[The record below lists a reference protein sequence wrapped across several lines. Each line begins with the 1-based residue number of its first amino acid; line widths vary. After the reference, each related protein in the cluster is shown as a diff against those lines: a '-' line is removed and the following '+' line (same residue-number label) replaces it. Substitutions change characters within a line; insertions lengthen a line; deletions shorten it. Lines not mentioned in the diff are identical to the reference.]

1 MKNYLLLIFIICIA
15 CTESF
20 AQSNAT
26 IATNYFENYLI
37 GQKMVELCALSL
49 PSEAECKLVFKD
61 SNATHYYGFIKYM
74 ANNLKG
80 ITEKDTNVF
89 VAVRVDT
96 VTSADVLMH
105 KGNYAGGM
113 NDIADR
119 LQADVV
125 FYKINFMRK
134 TDDEYGYA
142 YNYWIKIGERWVFFP
157 KPWYAFKDLYVR

>member
-1 MKNYLLLIFIICIA
+1 MKNILLLIFLWVFA
-15 CTESF
+15 CPNLN
-20 AQSNAT
+20 AQTNAMR
-26 IATNYFENYLI
+26 ATTYFENYLI
-37 GQKMVELCALSL
+37 GQKMVELCAVSL

-74 ANNLKG
+74 ADNLNG
-80 ITEKDTNVF
+80 ITKKDTNVF
-89 VAVRVDT
+89 IAVRVDT
-96 VTSADVLMH
+96 FTTEDVLVH

-113 NDIADR
+113 NGIADR
-119 LQADVV
+119 LIEGAV